1 MFMYK
6 PYVSNRIIDNQY
18 EMYKN
23 KLLYQALKNAK
34 PITRTN
40 WVDNELPIINK
51 KSILEIKDRTRVKG
65 FINIAQENLKFF
77 NRLNKSKSS
86 YNIINYN
93 KDYARNKKYSE
104 NIRRYKKISVPKYNK
119 TYKNFY
125 NNSAYNYSLNN
136 YPIFYKN

>member
-1 MFMYK
+1 MYMCK
-6 PYVSNRIIDNQY
+6 PYVLNRIIDNQY

-23 KLLYQALKNAK
+23 KLLYTALKNAK

-40 WVDNELPIINK
+40 WIENELPIINK
-51 KSILEIKDRTRVKG
+51 KSLLEIKDRTRIKG

-86 YNIINYN
+86 YNIKVYN
-93 KDYARNKKYSE
+93 RDYALNKKYSD
-104 NIRRYKKISVPKYNK
+104 NIRKCKRISLPKFNK

-125 NNSAYNYSLNN
+125 NKSAFNYSMKDYIMN
-136 YPIFYKN
+136 

>member
-1 MFMYK
+1 MYMCK
-6 PYVSNRIIDNQY
+6 PYVVNRIIDNQY

-23 KLLYQALKNAK
+23 KLLYTALKNAK

-51 KSILEIKDRTRVKG
+51 KSLLEIKDRTRIKG

-86 YNIINYN
+86 YNVRGYN
-93 KDYARNKKYSE
+93 KEYEKNKKYSD
-104 NIRRYKKISVPKYNK
+104 NIRRCKKITFPKANK
-119 TYKNFY
+119 KYPFY
-125 NNSAYNYSLNN
+125 PSSAYDFPLINN
-136 YPIFYKN
+136 GNIK

>member
-6 PYVSNRIIDNQY
+6 PYVSNRIIDNKY

-23 KLLYQALKNAK
+23 KLLYTALKNAK

-51 KSILEIKDRTRVKG
+51 KSLLEIKDRTRIKG

-86 YNIINYN
+86 YNIRIYN
-93 KDYARNKKYSE
+93 RDYAKNKKYSD
-104 NIRRYKKISVPKYNK
+104 NIRKCKKISVPKFNK
-119 TYKNFY
+119 TYKHFY
-125 NNSAYNYSLNN
+125 NNSGFNYSMKDFIMN
-136 YPIFYKN
+136 

>member
-1 MFMYK
+1 MYK

-23 KLLYQALKNAK
+23 KLLYTALKNAK

-40 WVDNELPIINK
+40 WLYNELPIINK
-51 KSILEIKDRTRVKG
+51 KNLLEIKDRTRIKG

-86 YNIINYN
+86 YNIKTY
-93 KDYARNKKYSE
+93 KHDYALNKKYSE
-104 NIRRYKKISVPKYNK
+104 NIRKCKKISMPKYNV

-125 NNSAYNYSLNN
+125 NNSAFNYSMKDFLMN
-136 YPIFYKN
+136 